1 MRTRTTI
8 AILFLASS
16 LSCRQTAT
24 EPTVERKETPV
35 TPTPISTP
43 NLEGGWSGAMTFGSD
58 YRKPC
63 APSEGVVLQ
72 ITQRGSDVT
81 STLRTNCEGML
92 RLRGTLSGTYL
103 AVDLLKEDG
112 TSIGKL
118 TGQAASTRISLENRD
133 GAPWDYGDPT
143 IGLELRR

>member
-1 MRTRTTI
+1 MRTRHTI
-8 AILFLASS
+8 AILIVASS

-24 EPTVERKETPV
+24 EPTVERSGTPV
-35 TPTPISTP
+35 PPALSTR
-43 NLEGGWSGAMTFGSD
+43 NIEGAWSGSMTFGSD

-63 APSEGVVLQ
+63 APTEGVVLQ
-72 ITQRGSDVT
+72 ATQRGSDIS
-81 STLRTNCEGML
+81 STVRANCEGLL
-92 RLRGTLSGTYL
+92 RIQGTLSGTYL

-118 TGQAASTRISLENRD
+118 TGEASSTRISLENRD

>member
-1 MRTRTTI
+1 MRTRHTI
-8 AILFLASS
+8 AILIVASS

-24 EPTVERKETPV
+24 EPTVERRETPV
-35 TPTPISTP
+35 PPVVSTP
-43 NLEGGWSGAMTFGSD
+43 NLEGAWSGAMTFGSD

-63 APSEGVVLQ
+63 ATTEGVVVQ
-72 ITQRGSDVT
+72 VTQRGSDVT
-81 STLRTNCEGML
+81 SSLRTNCEGML
-92 RLRGTLSGTYL
+92 RLQGTLSGTYL

-118 TGQAASTRISLENRD
+118 TGQASSTRISLENRD
-133 GAPWDYGDPT
+133 GDPWGYGDPT